1 MGWKRILPQKR
12 PAAGGEARER
22 ASFLFHRKLRP
33 VKQYEIQNQED
44 FMMAAEQT
52 FTYETRGQILIIHL
66 PRDLDHHNCRNLK
79 YETDLLF
86 SENYISKVVF
96 DFSRTEFMDSSGIG
110 ILLNRYK
117 QMAGSGGKVTLYGVN
132 AQIGRILAIGGIHR
146 LMEHFDSKEAAIA
159 G

>member
-1 MGWKRILPQKR
+1 
-12 PAAGGEARER
+12 
-22 ASFLFHRKLRP
+22 
-33 VKQYEIQNQED
+33 
-44 FMMAAEQT
+44 MMAAGQT

-66 PRDLDHHNCRNLK
+66 PRELDHHNCRNLK

-132 AQIGRILAIGGIHR
+132 AQIGRFWQLG
-146 LMEHFDSKEAAIA
+146 EPPSVENFDQRSGNCRIKGRIRIWNCF
-159 G
+159 

>member
-86 SENYISKVVF
+86 SENYI
-96 DFSRTEFMDSSGIG
+96 RTEFMDSSGIG

>member
-1 MGWKRILPQKR
+1 
-12 PAAGGEARER
+12 
-22 ASFLFHRKLRP
+22 
-33 VKQYEIQNQED
+33 
-44 FMMAAEQT
+44 MMAAGQT

-66 PRDLDHHNCRNLK
+66 PRELDHHNCRNLK

-117 QMAGSGGKVTLYGVN
+117 QMN

-146 LMEHFDSKEAAIA
+146 LMENFDSKEEAIA

>member
-1 MGWKRILPQKR
+1 
-12 PAAGGEARER
+12 
-22 ASFLFHRKLRP
+22 
-33 VKQYEIQNQED
+33 
-44 FMMAAEQT
+44 MMAEGQT
-52 FTYETRGQILIIHL
+52 FTYETRGQILIIRL
-66 PRDLDHHNCRNLK
+66 PRELDHHNCRNLK

-146 LMEHFDSKEAAIA
+146 LMENFDSKEAAIA

>member
-1 MGWKRILPQKR
+1 MT
-12 PAAGGEARER
+12 AGHT
-22 ASFLFHRKLRP
+22 LT
-33 VKQYEIQNQED
+33 YEI
-44 FMMAAEQT
+44 
-52 FTYETRGQILIIHL
+52 RGQVLIIHL
-66 PRDLDHHNCRNLK
+66 PREFDHHNGRNLK

-117 QMAGSGGKVTLYGVN
+117 QMAGSGGRVTLYGVS
-132 AQIGRILAIGGIHR
+132 AQIERILKIGGIHR
-146 LMEHFDSKEAAIA
+146 LMENFDSKEAAIA